1 MTGRILIA
9 DGLATN
15 RIMLKVRLSA
25 ACHDVLTA
33 ETTEQVMALAMRERP
48 DLIILGASL
57 TGDDPVAL
65 CRRLRQDAATATVP
79 LLVQCDAARQIEA
92 LRAGATAALDP
103 RIDEQML
110 LARIRSLLREREFLG
125 AMPGMAEAAAGFEAP
140 LRGTVTLVA
149 DTPSRALGWKHL
161 LSQRLPL
168 NFTVNDAEQAL
179 AAAARN
185 KPAELYVIASDLEHQ
200 GEGLRL
206 LAELRSRTGS
216 RDASFIMAVPQG
228 RSDIATIALDLG
240 AGDTMPLALQT
251 DAAVE
256 ATAITIT
263 AQIRRKRQ
271 TDRYRAE
278 AERHRV
284 WAMTDSLTGLYNRR
298 YALPRL
304 TAIAQEAQE
313 QGAPFSILAMDLDRF
328 KQVNDRFGH
337 AAGDAVLVEIA
348 ARIDAALPESVLVAR
363 VGGEE
368 FVAVLPQT
376 DADEAMGMA
385 ETVRQ
390 AVMAEPV
397 ILPERVG
404 GGDLQVTLSIGIA
417 TGCPVEGRCAEPLR
431 VAEDAMDQA
440 DRAMLEAKSLGRNRV
455 IRASALR
462 TAWQWPQSASRAGV
476 SGR

>member
-15 RIMLKVRLSA
+15 RITLKVRLSA

-33 ETTEQVMALAMRERP
+33 ETPDQLMRMAMQDRL

-57 TGDDPVAL
+57 GGEDPVAL
-65 CRRLRQDAATATVP
+65 CRKLRDEAATAAIP
-79 LLVQCDAARQIEA
+79 ILVQCDAGRQIEA

-103 RIDEQML
+103 RIDDQML
-110 LARIRSLLREREFLG
+110 LARIRCLLRERDFLG
-125 AMPGMAEAAAGFEAP
+125 AMPGMAEAATGFDLP
-140 LRGTVTLVA
+140 LRGAVTLVA

-168 NFTVNDAEQAL
+168 SFTVNDAEQAL
-179 AAAARN
+179 AAAASN
-185 KPAELYVIASDLEHQ
+185 KPAEVYLIATDLDHQ

-206 LAELRSRTGS
+206 LAELRSRSGS

-228 RSDIATIALDLG
+228 RSDLATIALDMG
-240 AGDTMPLALQT
+240 AGDTMPMALQG
-251 DAAVE
+251 DVAVE
-256 ATAITIT
+256 ATAISIT

-271 TDRYRAE
+271 SDRRRAE

-298 YALPRL
+298 YALPRM

-313 QGAPFSILAMDLDRF
+313 QGQPFAILAMDLDRF
-328 KQVNDRFGH
+328 KQINDRFGH

-348 ARIDAALPESVLVAR
+348 ARIDAALPDRCMIAR

-368 FVAVLPQT
+368 FMAVLPRT
-376 DADEAMGMA
+376 HADQAMELA
-385 ETVRQ
+385 ETVRE

-404 GGDLQVTLSIGIA
+404 GGELQVTVSIGIA
-417 TGCPVEGRCAEPLR
+417 VGRPSDGRGAEPLR
-431 VAEDAMDQA
+431 LAEDAMDQA

-455 IRASALR
+455 MPASALR
-462 TAWQWPQSASRAGV
+462 TAWQWPISAPRAGV
-476 SGR
+476 LGR